1 MAGPGFGILF
11 ETEDFGGVGVSGC
24 FVIASYRAGN
34 SLGATECRIPRS
46 TTQVPDPG
54 PVPAAARRSAPRS
67 HHQQRALRRQP
78 PRLQLRRACS
88 SPASSLFS
96 LIYFSCCTVRVFA
109 SCSGAHRESV
119 FRCLPPVPFAYALF
133 FNSSLMISDDLSR
146 GVGGGEDETPAGDLF
161 SDFLVRKQK
170 CRYSCIIHF
179 QYIVFN
185 TYYQFMK
192 NIGYSDISKKSR
204 HRTFPPTQL

>member
-1 MAGPGFGILF
+1 M
-11 ETEDFGGVGVSGC
+11 SGC

-54 PVPAAARRSAPRS
+54 PVPAAARRSTPRS
-67 HHQQRALRRQP
+67 HHQQRPLRRQP

-96 LIYFSCCTVRVFA
+96 LSCFSCCTVGVSA
-109 SCSGAHRESV
+109 SCSGAHRESI
-119 FRCLPPVPFAYALF
+119 FRCLPPVPFAYARF

-146 GVGGGEDETPAGDLF
+146 GVGGGEDDTPAGKRFLF
-161 SDFLVRKQK
+161 RFPCTETEVSIFMYNSLLLYCFQFILSIYEEYRIFQK
-170 CRYSCIIHF
+170 NHVI
-179 QYIVFN
+179 
-185 TYYQFMK
+185 
-192 NIGYSDISKKSR
+192 
-204 HRTFPPTQL
+204 TFPSMELHSVVGGSGEGG